1 MVMREAVGMDV
12 GALRERLVM
21 LRDANGPEAEAY
33 RTLRTNLRFDPRLA
47 ERTGGRAYLLADA
60 GGVTDRAAVVANL
73 AVACAL
79 ADERV
84 ILVDADLRGGGAG
97 SVSAL
102 FGQAES
108 AAGLTTAIT
117 GPEDDRKVVLPLVET
132 AVPNLL
138 LLPAGARSGATVDVL
153 GAGGFGILLAAL
165 RAGADV
171 VLFDA
176 PPVTDAADSRAI
188 AAQVDGVLLLVA
200 QGKTRRP
207 QAQRA
212 LEALEQVGA
221 TVLGVVLTET
231 S

>member
-1 MVMREAVGMDV
+1 MREAVVGMET
-12 GALRERLVM
+12 GALGERLVM
-21 LRDANGPEAEAY
+21 LREPRGAEAEAY

-47 ERTGGRAYLLADA
+47 GVTGGRAYLLGDG
-60 GGVTDRAAVVANL
+60 GGVADRAAVVANL

-84 ILVDADLRGGGAG
+84 IVVDADLRGGGAG

-102 FGQAES
+102 FGQAD
-108 AAGLTTAIT
+108 ATAGLASAIT

-138 LLPAGARSGATVDVL
+138 LLPAGARGASSVDVL
-153 GAGGFGILLAAL
+153 GADGFGVLLAAL
-165 RAGADV
+165 RASADV

-176 PPVTDAADSRAI
+176 PPVTEAADSRAI

-231 S
+231 

>member
-1 MVMREAVGMDV
+1 MREAVMGMDV

-21 LRDANGPEAEAY
+21 LREPNGSEAEAY
-33 RTLRTNLRFDPRLA
+33 RTLRTNLRFDPRLT
-47 ERTGGRAYLLADA
+47 ERAGARAYLLADG
-60 GGVTDRAAVVANL
+60 GGVVDRVAVIANL

-79 ADERV
+79 AEERV

-97 SVSAL
+97 SVSTL
-102 FGQAES
+102 FGQAD
-108 AAGLTTAIT
+108 ATAGLTSSIT
-117 GPEDDRKVVLPLVET
+117 GPEEDRKVVLPLVET

-138 LLPAGARSGATVDVL
+138 LLPAGARGTSTVDVL
-153 GAGGFGILLAAL
+153 GASGFGILLAAL
-165 RAGADV
+165 RANADV

-176 PPVTDAADSRAI
+176 PPITEAADSRAI

-231 S
+231 

>member
-1 MVMREAVGMDV
+1 MREAVVGMDV

-21 LRDANGPEAEAY
+21 LREPNGPEAEAY

-47 ERTGGRAYLLADA
+47 GGAGGRAYLLADG
-60 GGVTDRAAVVANL
+60 GGVADRTAVVANL

-79 ADERV
+79 AEERV
-84 ILVDADLRGGGAG
+84 ILVDTDLRGGGAG

-102 FGQAES
+102 FGQAE
-108 AAGLTTAIT
+108 ATAGLASAIT
-117 GPEDDRKVVLPLVET
+117 GPEEDRKVVLPLVET
-132 AVPNLL
+132 GVPNLL
-138 LLPAGARSGATVDVL
+138 LLPAGARGTSTVDVL
-153 GAGGFGILLAAL
+153 GANGFGILLAAL
-165 RAGADV
+165 RANADV

-176 PPVTDAADSRAI
+176 PPVTEAADSRAI

-231 S
+231 

>member
-1 MVMREAVGMDV
+1 MREAVVGMD
-12 GALRERLVM
+12 AETLRGRLVM
-21 LRDANGPEAEAY
+21 LREPNGPEAEAY
-33 RTLRTNLRFDPRLA
+33 RTLRTNLQFDPRLA
-47 ERTGGRAYLLADA
+47 GTTGGRAYLLADG
-60 GGVTDRAAVVANL
+60 GGVADRAVIVANL
-73 AVACAL
+73 AVACAR

-84 ILVDADLRGGGAG
+84 ILVDADLRVGAVE

-102 FGQAES
+102 FGRAE
-108 AAGLTTAIT
+108 AMEGVTTSIT

-132 AVPNLL
+132 VIPNLM
-138 LLPAGARSGATVDVL
+138 LLPAGAHDASTVDVL
-153 GAGGFGILLAAL
+153 GASGFGVLLAAL
-165 RAGADV
+165 RASTDI

-176 PPVTDAADSRAI
+176 PPVTEAADSRAI

-231 S
+231 

>member
-1 MVMREAVGMDV
+1 MREAVVGMDV
-12 GALRERLVM
+12 GTLRERLVM
-21 LRDANGPEAEAY
+21 LREPNGPEAEAY

-47 ERTGGRAYLLADA
+47 ERAGARAYLLADG
-60 GGVTDRAAVVANL
+60 GGVADRAVVVANL

-79 ADERV
+79 AEERI

-102 FGQAES
+102 FGQAE
-108 AAGLTTAIT
+108 ATAGLASSIT
-117 GPEDDRKVVLPLVET
+117 GPEGDRKVVLPLVET

-138 LLPAGARSGATVDVL
+138 LLPAGARGTATVDVL
-153 GAGGFGILLAAL
+153 GASGFGILLAAL
-165 RAGADV
+165 RANADV
-171 VLFDA
+171 ILFDA
-176 PPVTDAADSRAI
+176 PPISEAADSRAI

-231 S
+231 